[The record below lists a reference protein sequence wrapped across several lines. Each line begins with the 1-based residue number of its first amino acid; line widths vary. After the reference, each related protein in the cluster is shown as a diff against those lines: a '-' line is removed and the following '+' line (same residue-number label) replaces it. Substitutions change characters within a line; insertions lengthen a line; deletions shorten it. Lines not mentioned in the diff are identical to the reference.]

1 MTIGSFYVSIIHTNL
16 EGVSTH
22 MNPSKKLQNY
32 SKWFQILNRLLS
44 PMICVGIISTV
55 VIIVSGNAY
64 AYVTDFVITVYV
76 VVWLITFLVES
87 ILHSRKRN

>member
-1 MTIGSFYVSIIHTNL
+1 
-16 EGVSTH
+16 
-22 MNPSKKLQNY
+22 MNASKKLQNY

-44 PMICVGIISTV
+44 PMVCVGIISTV
-55 VIIVSGNAY
+55 VIIVSSDVY
-64 AYVTDFVITVYV
+64 AYVIDFVITVYV